1 MGVQAAPQPAHNCPY
16 IFADCPIST
25 MPLLLHVATTN
36 PGKLRDFEVAAKP
49 HARDVVFVRLHG
61 MERIKPPPEDGA
73 TFEENSRS
81 KAIEYSRHAP
91 GAIVLAD
98 DSGLEVDALHGA
110 PGVRSARYAADAGF
124 DPESLGTTT
133 DDVRNNVF
141 LLEKMQDVLP
151 ARRTARYRCVLAAA
165 RDGECIAVAH
175 GTVEGILL
183 ETPRGSGGFGYDPL
197 FYVPEL
203 HQTMAEISLEEKY
216 TISHRGHALRRLL
229 TQLIPSQN
237 QATNL

>member
-1 MGVQAAPQPAHNCPY
+1 
-16 IFADCPIST
+16 

-49 HARDVVFVRLHG
+49 HARDVAFARLPR
-61 MERIKPPPEDGA
+61 MEMIEPPPEDGV
-73 TFEENSRS
+73 TFEENARS

-91 GAIVLAD
+91 GSIVLAD
-98 DSGLEVDALHGA
+98 DSGLEVDALHGS

-124 DPESLGTTT
+124 DLEPSRPS
-133 DDVRNNVF
+133 DDDMRNNAF
-141 LLEKMQDVLP
+141 LLENMHDVLP
-151 ARRTARYRCVLAAA
+151 LRRTARYRCVLAAA

-175 GTVEGILL
+175 GTVEGTIL

-216 TISHRGHALRRLL
+216 KISHRGHALRRML
-229 TQLIPSQN
+229 TQLLPSPRE
-237 QATNL
+237 ATNL

>member
-1 MGVQAAPQPAHNCPY
+1 
-16 IFADCPIST
+16 
-25 MPLLLHVATTN
+25 MPLLLQVATTN

-49 HARDVVFVRLHG
+49 HGRDVVFARLPG
-61 MERIKPPPEDGA
+61 MERIDPPAEDGV
-73 TFEENSRS
+73 TFEENARI
-81 KAIEYSRHAP
+81 KAIEYSRNAP

-110 PGVRSARYAADAGF
+110 PGVRSARYATDAGF
-124 DPESLGTTT
+124 DTEPSRPT
-133 DDVRNNVF
+133 DDDTRNNAF
-141 LLEKMQDVLP
+141 LLENMRHVPPL
-151 ARRTARYRCVLAAA
+151 RRTGRYHCVLAVA

-175 GTVEGILL
+175 GTVEGTIL

-216 TISHRGHALRRLL
+216 KISHRGHALRRLL
-229 TQLIPSQN
+229 TQLIPN
-237 QATNL
+237 PREATNL

>member
-1 MGVQAAPQPAHNCPY
+1 
-16 IFADCPIST
+16 

-36 PGKLRDFEVAAKP
+36 PGKLRDFEVASKP
-49 HARDVVFVRLHG
+49 HAHDVAFVRLSG
-61 MERIKPPPEDGA
+61 MERIDPPAEDGA
-73 TFEENSRS
+73 TFEENARI

-110 PGVRSARYAADAGF
+110 PGVRSARYAADAGY
-124 DPESLGTTT
+124 DPEPIHPT
-133 DDVRNNVF
+133 DDDTRNNQF
-141 LLEKMQDVLP
+141 LLENMRGIPPL
-151 ARRTARYRCVLAAA
+151 RRTGRYRCVLAAA

-175 GTVEGILL
+175 GTVEGSIL
-183 ETPRGSGGFGYDPL
+183 ETPRGRGGFGYDPL

-216 TISHRGHALRRLL
+216 KISHRGHALRRLL
-229 TQLIPSQN
+229 TQLIPSPRE
-237 QATNL
+237 AANL